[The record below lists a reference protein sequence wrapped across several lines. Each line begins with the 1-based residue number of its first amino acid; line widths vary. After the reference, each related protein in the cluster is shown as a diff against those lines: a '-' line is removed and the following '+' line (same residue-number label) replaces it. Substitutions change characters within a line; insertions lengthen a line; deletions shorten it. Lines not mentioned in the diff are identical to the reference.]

1 MEKPGDAVAEGGGL
15 VGGEGRQRRERVVE
29 GSGVG
34 GWWKAVAV
42 GRRRG
47 PIEINFLNREMES
60 VGWGSMTIQ
69 LAQKARQNKKFEEAL
84 AIYDRETPDRWYNIA
99 RMVGGKSAEEVRR
112 HYELLVKDIMQI
124 ENDQVPL
131 PNYRAAESNGRG
143 YANEQSSIGTSIQEF
158 SQNPQASEESE
169 ASVKLTCDNL
179 SEKMCKKKNCR
190 TGAYEF
196 NISTPLST

>member
-1 MEKPGDAVAEGGGL
+1 MA
-15 VGGEGRQRRERVVE
+15 
-29 GSGVG
+29 S
-34 GWWKAVAV
+34 W
-42 GRRRG
+42 
-47 PIEINFLNREMES
+47 
-60 VGWGSMTIQ
+60 T
-69 LAQKARQNKKFEEAL
+69 ARQNKKFEEAL

-131 PNYRAAESNGRG
+131 PNYRAAESNSRG
-143 YANEQSSIGTSIQEF
+143 YANEQSIGTSIQEF